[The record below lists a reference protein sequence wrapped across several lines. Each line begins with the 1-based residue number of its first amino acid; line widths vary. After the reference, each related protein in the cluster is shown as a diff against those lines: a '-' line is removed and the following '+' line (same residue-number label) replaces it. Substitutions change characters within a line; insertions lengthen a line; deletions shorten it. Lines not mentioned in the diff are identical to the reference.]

1 MQLEVLQRKENPLLK
16 RVEVT
21 FKATHK
27 AEPTPTRDALR
38 AFLAKELKATKDI
51 VVIDFQAST
60 FGRYET
66 VGAAKVYKTKEEAL
80 AVERKHILVR
90 NKLIEPEVK
99 KEAAPKPEKPA
110 AAPKAE
116 KPEKPVAPPKPEAPK
131 AEAKPEPTPEKA
143 APKEEKKPPARR
155 PGPCG
160 PRGHSSRRFLR
171 SQRHRPGARRRR
183 ILDVEH
189 DRGPDGRQPRN
200 EPVSGQRERASP
212 DISERECRRNPDDS
226 GEGHDREPGQHF
238 VPNSPLH
245 AAG

>member
-51 VVIDFQAST
+51 VVIDSQAST

-66 VGAAKVYKTKEEAL
+66 VGYAKVYKTKEEGL

-99 KEAAPKPEKPA
+99 KEAAPKPA
-110 AAPKAE
+110 A
-116 KPEKPVAPPKPEAPK
+116 PKPEAPK
-131 AEAKPEPTPEKA
+131 PEGKPEPKAEKPPTKEESKP
-143 APKEEKKPPARR
+143 APKEEKKAPPKEEKKPSEKKEEKKDEKKA
-155 PGPCG
+155 
-160 PRGHSSRRFLR
+160 
-171 SQRHRPGARRRR
+171 
-183 ILDVEH
+183 
-189 DRGPDGRQPRN
+189 
-200 EPVSGQRERASP
+200 EPKKKG
-212 DISERECRRNPDDS
+212 
-226 GEGHDREPGQHF
+226 GK
-238 VPNSPLH
+238 
-245 AAG
+245 

>member
-99 KEAAPKPEKPA
+99 KEAAPKPEKP
-110 AAPKAE
+110 
-116 KPEKPVAPPKPEAPK
+116 EKPVAPPKPEAPK
-131 AEAKPEPTPEKA
+131 AEAKPEPKPEKA
-143 APKEEKKPPARR
+143 APKEEKKPPAREEKK
-155 PGPCG
+155 P
-160 PRGHSSRRFLR
+160 
-171 SQRHRPGARRRR
+171 A
-183 ILDVEH
+183 EKK
-189 DRGPDGRQPRN
+189 
-200 EPVSGQRERASP
+200 EEKKEEKKAEKK
-212 DISERECRRNPDDS
+212 SEKKP
-226 GEGHDREPGQHF
+226 EGKKKE
-238 VPNSPLH
+238 
-245 AAG
+245 AK

>member
-51 VVIDFQAST
+51 VVIDYQAST

-66 VGAAKVYKTKEEAL
+66 IGAAKVYKTKEEAL

-110 AAPKAE
+110 PAPRAEKAEKPAAPKA
-116 KPEKPVAPPKPEAPK
+116 EAPK
-131 AEAKPEPTPEKA
+131 AEAKPESKPEKA
-143 APKEEKKPPARR
+143 GPKEEKKPAAKEEKKPAEKKEEKKDEKKAEKK
-155 PGPCG
+155 P
-160 PRGHSSRRFLR
+160 
-171 SQRHRPGARRRR
+171 
-183 ILDVEH
+183 
-189 DRGPDGRQPRN
+189 
-200 EPVSGQRERASP
+200 
-212 DISERECRRNPDDS
+212 
-226 GEGHDREPGQHF
+226 EGKKKE
-238 VPNSPLH
+238 
-245 AAG
+245 AK

>member
-131 AEAKPEPTPEKA
+131 AEAKPEPKPEKA
-143 APKEEKKPPARR
+143 APKEEKKPPAREEKK
-155 PGPCG
+155 PAEKKEEKKEEKKP
-160 PRGHSSRRFLR
+160 
-171 SQRHRPGARRRR
+171 
-183 ILDVEH
+183 EKKT
-189 DRGPDGRQPRN
+189 
-200 EPVSGQRERASP
+200 
-212 DISERECRRNPDDS
+212 
-226 GEGHDREPGQHF
+226 EGKKKE
-238 VPNSPLH
+238 
-245 AAG
+245 AK

>member
-51 VVIDFQAST
+51 VVIDYQAST

-66 VGAAKVYKTKEEAL
+66 VGEAKVYKSKEEAL

-99 KEAAPKPEKPA
+99 KEAAPKPEKPTPTPRA
-110 AAPKAE
+110 EKAE
-116 KPEKPVAPPKPEAPK
+116 KPAAPAPKAEAPK
-131 AEAKPEPTPEKA
+131 AEAKAEAKPEKA
-143 APKEEKKPPARR
+143 PPKEEKKPSAKEEKKPAEKKEEKKRT
-155 PGPCG
+155 
-160 PRGHSSRRFLR
+160 
-171 SQRHRPGARRRR
+171 RRRR
-183 ILDVEH
+183 IRNLKA
-189 DRGPDGRQPRN
+189 RRKRRSDGRS
-200 EPVSGQRERASP
+200 EEGERHGRTEAKVLQ
-212 DISERECRRNPDDS
+212 D
-226 GEGHDREPGQHF
+226 
-238 VPNSPLH
+238 
-245 AAG
+245 

>member
-51 VVIDFQAST
+51 VVIDYQAST

-99 KEAAPKPEKPA
+99 EKEAPKPEKPA
-110 AAPKAE
+110 PVPRGEKAE
-116 KPEKPVAPPKPEAPK
+116 KPSAPAPKAEAPK
-131 AEAKPEPTPEKA
+131 AEAKPEPKPERGATKKKKNPA
-143 APKEEKKPPARR
+143 SKEEKKPAEKKEEKKEEKKAEKKP
-155 PGPCG
+155 
-160 PRGHSSRRFLR
+160 
-171 SQRHRPGARRRR
+171 
-183 ILDVEH
+183 
-189 DRGPDGRQPRN
+189 
-200 EPVSGQRERASP
+200 
-212 DISERECRRNPDDS
+212 
-226 GEGHDREPGQHF
+226 EGKKKE
-238 VPNSPLH
+238 
-245 AAG
+245 AK

>member
-38 AFLAKELKATKDI
+38 AFLAKELNATKDI

-80 AVERKHILVR
+80 AIERKHILVR

-99 KEAAPKPEKPA
+99 EKEAAPKPEKPA
-110 AAPKAE
+110 PRD
-116 KPEKPVAPPKPEAPK
+116 
-131 AEAKPEPTPEKA
+131 
-143 APKEEKKPPARR
+143 EKKPPAR
-155 PGPCG
+155 
-160 PRGHSSRRFLR
+160 
-171 SQRHRPGARRRR
+171 
-183 ILDVEH
+183 EEKK
-189 DRGPDGRQPRN
+189 PDEKKEEKKEEKKAEKKP
-200 EPVSGQRERASP
+200 
-212 DISERECRRNPDDS
+212 
-226 GEGHDREPGQHF
+226 EGKKKE
-238 VPNSPLH
+238 
-245 AAG
+245 AK

>member
-51 VVIDFQAST
+51 VVIDYQAST

-66 VGAAKVYKTKEEAL
+66 VGAAKVYKSKEEAL

-110 AAPKAE
+110 PVPRAEKAE
-116 KPEKPVAPPKPEAPK
+116 KPAAPAPK
-131 AEAKPEPTPEKA
+131 AEAPKVEAKPEAKPEKG
-143 APKEEKKPPARR
+143 APKEEKKPAAREEKKPAEKKEEKKDEKKAEKK
-155 PGPCG
+155 P
-160 PRGHSSRRFLR
+160 
-171 SQRHRPGARRRR
+171 
-183 ILDVEH
+183 
-189 DRGPDGRQPRN
+189 
-200 EPVSGQRERASP
+200 
-212 DISERECRRNPDDS
+212 
-226 GEGHDREPGQHF
+226 EGKKKE
-238 VPNSPLH
+238 
-245 AAG
+245 AK

>member
-51 VVIDFQAST
+51 VEIDFQAST

-131 AEAKPEPTPEKA
+131 AEAKPEPKPEKA
-143 APKEEKKPPARR
+143 APKEEKKPPAREEKK
-155 PGPCG
+155 P
-160 PRGHSSRRFLR
+160 
-171 SQRHRPGARRRR
+171 A
-183 ILDVEH
+183 EKK
-189 DRGPDGRQPRN
+189 
-200 EPVSGQRERASP
+200 EEKKEEKKAEKK
-212 DISERECRRNPDDS
+212 SEKKP
-226 GEGHDREPGQHF
+226 EGKKKE
-238 VPNSPLH
+238 
-245 AAG
+245 AK

>member
-51 VVIDFQAST
+51 VVIDYQAST

-80 AVERKHILVR
+80 AVERKHILIR

-99 KEAAPKPEKPA
+99 EKEAPKPEKPA
-110 AAPKAE
+110 PVPRAEKAE
-116 KPEKPVAPPKPEAPK
+116 KPAGPPKAEAPK
-131 AEAKPEPTPEKA
+131 AEGKPEAKPEKG
-143 APKEEKKPPARR
+143 APKEEKKPAGKGREEARR
-155 PGPCG
+155 EE
-160 PRGHSSRRFLR
+160 RGK
-171 SQRHRPGARRRR
+171 
-183 ILDVEH
+183 E
-189 DRGPDGRQPRN
+189 GR
-200 EPVSGQRERASP
+200 E
-212 DISERECRRNPDDS
+212 
-226 GEGHDREPGQHF
+226 EGGKE
-238 VPNSPLH
+238 
-245 AAG
+245 A